1 MKKKNSEKLEWLQNQ
16 IEKDKKELDRDKSLF
31 ISEIKK
37 HKKEDLL
44 PQKPKKLSLW
54 KRILKALMG

>member
-16 IEKDKKELDRDKSLF
+16 IEKDKKELYGDKLLF

-37 HKKEDLL
+37 QKKEDIL